1 MLITYYQIHSIYNM
15 LNIQKYQTARRNML
29 KYFERLPQNDAQK
42 LFIQELHDLIEY
54 ADNSLIDYELY
65 INSLKKSTPD
75 KELVYQKNLC
85 NKYKKLLEIFNI
97 DSSLINEIDR
107 Y

>member
-1 MLITYYQIHSIYNM
+1 MLIISYQIHILFNM
-15 LNIQKYQTARRNML
+15 LNIQKYQTARRKML
-29 KYFERLPQNDAQK
+29 KYFERVPQNDAQK
-42 LFIQELHDLIEY
+42 LFIQELHDLIEF

-65 INSLKKSTPD
+65 INSLKKITPD

-85 NKYKKLLEIFNI
+85 NKYKRLLEIFNI
-97 DSSLINEIDR
+97 DSSLINELDR